1 MERLFYHNYITLE
14 TIHILLMESNQWITK
29 KYHSQFFHYRGM
41 EISPGFDLW
50 PLSHSFLL
58 CYVFLRR
65 MTIFVNFSA
74 IDVFFE
80 LSAILSRVLCVGC
93 QHREKFQ
100 ELNYLLAHV
109 AEMHSAIHVK
119 LRIPVKEKE
128 MVFFKENYVTVT
140 FLLWMWYINNLY

>member
-1 MERLFYHNYITLE
+1 
-14 TIHILLMESNQWITK
+14 
-29 KYHSQFFHYRGM
+29 
-41 EISPGFDLW
+41 
-50 PLSHSFLL
+50 
-58 CYVFLRR
+58 

-140 FLLWMWYINNLY
+140 FLLWM

>member
-1 MERLFYHNYITLE
+1 MKWKGFFNHNYITLE

-29 KYHSQFFHYRGM
+29 KYHSQFFHYRGT
-41 EISPGFDLW
+41 EISPGFDLR

-74 IDVFFE
+74 LPDWCPFFE

-100 ELNYLLAHV
+100 ELNYLLAHL

-128 MVFFKENYVTVT
+128 MFFLKKI
-140 FLLWMWYINNLY
+140 M